1 MQPVPVKLIR
11 RKTGD
16 WWQDERR
23 DWCAYCGKKLDW
35 AMNGPGRTPQAT
47 RDHVIP
53 KSHGGGITIPSCAGC
68 NRAKATRS
76 AAEFLTSAYFA
87 QNRGKRSTQWSLR
100 DLWLVMAMAS
110 VDLAHRHSDEWP
122 AGSG

>member
-1 MQPVPVKLIR
+1 MQSEPAKLIR

-23 DWCAYCGKKLDW
+23 HWCAYCGKRLEWEKD
-35 AMNGPGRTPQAT
+35 GTGKKHHAT

-53 KSHGGGITIPSCAGC
+53 RSHGGGVTIPSCAAC
-68 NRAKATRS
+68 NNAKGKRS

-87 QNRGKRSTQWSLR
+87 QNRGKRDTEWSLR

-110 VDLAHRHSDEWP
+110 VDLAHRHSREWP
-122 AGSG
+122 GGSG